1 MINKHGTIVAGAKY
15 FTGTKSNLNIKYI
28 NIAVA
33 INCTVKI
40 KYLEVINFDNKNIK
54 FLSFIVGKILIFKKE
69 NISVL
74 TFSENVTKN
83 EEGFN

>member
-1 MINKHGTIVAGAKY
+1 M
-15 FTGTKSNLNIKYI
+15 
-28 NIAVA
+28 
-33 INCTVKI
+33 C
-40 KYLEVINFDNKNIK
+40 YLEVINFDNKNIK

-74 TFSENVTKN
+74 TFGENVTKN

>member
-40 KYLEVINFDNKNIK
+40 KYLEVINFINYGKSKINKQ
-54 FLSFIVGKILIFKKE
+54 FLLSEVYGYENVGKF
-69 NISVL
+69 
-74 TFSENVTKN
+74 F
-83 EEGFN
+83 